1 MTTQEQ
7 NNQDRRSRADLA
19 TDLAYQ
25 FSGDRT
31 SRGDLAGLRRMN
43 PDSPSEAVFWQF
55 VTEKEQ
61 RGERLEN
68 KWALIMQGIA
78 LMTGTADSHSAHDGK
93 MPIGRALFYGGDES
107 RTSAFYSEDR
117 LNRLLAARGP
127 MLRTLLGRM
136 FRMMASANQS
146 FDWREMA
153 RLILSDGHNEEQA
166 ERVRRNI
173 ARSYYR
179 AKDEA
184 ERNKSE

>member
-7 NNQDRRSRADLA
+7 NAQDRQSWGEMA

-25 FSGDRT
+25 FSGERT
-31 SRGDLAGLRRMN
+31 ARGDLAGLRRMN
-43 PDSPSEAVFWQF
+43 PDSPNEAVFWQF
-55 VTEKEQ
+55 VTEKGQ

-107 RTSAFYSEDR
+107 RTSAFYSEAR
-117 LNRLLAARGP
+117 LNRLLVARGP

-136 FRMMASANQS
+136 FRMMASANQP
-146 FDWREMA
+146 FNWREMA
-153 RLILSDGHNEEQA
+153 RLILSDGHDEYQA

-179 AKDEA
+179 AKDES

>member
-7 NNQDRRSRADLA
+7 NNQDRQTWSDMAA
-19 TDLAYQ
+19 DLAYQ
-25 FSGDRT
+25 FSGERT
-31 SRGDLAGLRRMN
+31 ARGDLAGLRRMN
-43 PDSPSEAVFWQF
+43 ADSPSEAVFWQF

-61 RGERLEN
+61 RGEILEN

-136 FRMMASANQS
+136 FRMMASANQP
-146 FDWREMA
+146 FNWREMA
-153 RLILSDGHNEEQA
+153 RLILSDGHNENQA
-166 ERVRRNI
+166 ENVRRNI

>member
-7 NNQDRRSRADLA
+7 NAQDRQSRADLA

-25 FSGDRT
+25 FSGERIDR
-31 SRGDLAGLRRMN
+31 GVLAGLRRMN
-43 PDSPSEAVFWQF
+43 TVSPSEAAFWQF
-55 VTEKEQ
+55 VTRENQ

-68 KWALIMQGIA
+68 KWALVMKGIA
-78 LMTGTADSHSAHDGK
+78 LMTGTSDGRSAHDGK

-117 LNRLLAARGP
+117 LNRLLVARGP
-127 MLRTLLGRM
+127 MLRTLLERM
-136 FRMMASANQS
+136 FRMMASANQP
-146 FDWREMA
+146 FNWRQMA
-153 RLILSDGHNEEQA
+153 TLILNDGHNEDRA
-166 ERVRRNI
+166 EAVRRNI

-179 AKDEA
+179 AKNEA